1 MRLYHL
7 SYGGASGLGLSPLQV
22 IQSGRVKSVQIIAS
36 MFLDNA
42 IQSDFGLV
50 QVGINAISES
60 GTPTAAPVN
69 FACAGISQCQQVA
82 ATDAMATINEVF
94 PCDFAVSAGQNMVL
108 NLAGLGQAGS
118 NWEQVEVNVWV
129 A

>member
-22 IQSGRVKSVQIIAS
+22 IQTGRVKQVQIVAS

-42 IQSDFGLV
+42 IQSDYGLV
-50 QVGINAISES
+50 QVGINAVSES

-69 FACAGISQCQQVA
+69 FAAAGISQCLQVA
-82 ATDAMATINEVF
+82 ATDAMATINESI
-94 PCDFAVSAGQNMVL
+94 PCDFPVTAGQNLVL
-108 NLAGLGQAGS
+108 NLAGLGEAGS
-118 NWEQVEVNVWV
+118 NWEQVEVYVWV
-129 A
+129 S